1 MTQEN
6 LRPSSERL
14 IGSFDHWDSDL
25 AVDPY
30 PIYQA
35 LRDRCPV
42 ARSDEY
48 GGFWVLSRYADID
61 AAAQDTGTFSSRSIS
76 IPVEIGLGGL
86 RVPPLDQDPP
96 EHTRFRHLLLPFFS
110 PGRALKLEP
119 LTHQVAASLIDG
131 FISDG
136 GCDAAEA
143 FCKPLPIAV
152 LARILGV
159 EPADQALFAEWTT
172 AIVEHGATDPA
183 RAAKAGADI
192 YAYFANLLDARRDDP
207 RDDLVTYLLEAELNG
222 ERMSDDERLGCSVL
236 LLLAGIDTTWS
247 TLGSFMW
254 YLAQD
259 AETRRRIT
267 ADHTSMIAGVE
278 ELLRVFAPTS
288 VARITTRETI
298 IDGHCIAQQQPVLLP
313 FPSANR
319 DERAFPD
326 PDQVVLT
333 RSPNRHLAF
342 GSGAHRCLGAHLAR
356 MELRVALEEFLGRIP
371 NFHLAHPEEVV
382 WKAGP
387 IRGPRRLELTFE

>member
-1 MTQEN
+1 MAQEKVGS
-6 LRPSSERL
+6 PIDRL
-14 IGSFDHWDSDL
+14 VQSFDHWDPDL

-30 PIYQA
+30 PVYRA

-42 ARSDEY
+42 AHSDEY
-48 GGFWVLSRYADID
+48 GGFRVLSRYADID
-61 AAAQDTGTFSSRSIS
+61 AAAQDTATFSSRSIS

-96 EHTRFRHLLLPFFS
+96 EHTRFRQRLLPFFS

-119 LTHQVAASLIDG
+119 LTRQVATSLIDG
-131 FISDG
+131 FISEG
-136 GCDAAEA
+136 RCDAAEA
-143 FCKPLPIAV
+143 FAKPLPIAV
-152 LARILGV
+152 VAQILGV
-159 EPADQALFAEWTT
+159 EPADQALFIEWTA
-172 AIVEHGATDPA
+172 AIVEYGATDPP

-192 YAYFANLLDARRDDP
+192 YAYFVDLLEARRHDP
-207 RDDLVTYLLEAELNG
+207 RDDLLTYLLEAGLDG

-236 LLLAGIDTTWS
+236 LLLAGTDTTWS
-247 TLGSFMW
+247 TLGSFLW

-259 AETRRRIT
+259 SDARRRIM
-267 ADHTSMIAGVE
+267 ADQIGTLTGIE

-298 IDGHCIAQQQPVLLP
+298 VGGHCIAEDEPVLLP

-319 DERAFPD
+319 DERAFPE
-326 PDQVVLT
+326 PDQVLLS

-356 MELRVALEEFLGRIP
+356 MELRVALQEFLGRIP
-371 NFHLAHPEEVV
+371 NFHLADPEGVV

-387 IRGPRRLELTFE
+387 IRGPRQLELSFD

>member
-1 MTQEN
+1 MTHEKV
-6 LRPSSERL
+6 RPASDRL
-14 IGSFDHWDSDL
+14 VRSFDHWDPDL

-30 PIYQA
+30 PVYQA

-86 RVPPLDQDPP
+86 RVPPLDEDPP
-96 EHTRFRHLLLPFFS
+96 EHTRFRQLLLPFFS

-119 LTHQVAASLIDG
+119 LTRQVAAELIDG
-131 FISDG
+131 FVSEG

-143 FCKPLPIAV
+143 YSKPLPIAV
-152 LARILGV
+152 LAQILGV

-172 AIVEHGATDPA
+172 AIVEYGATDPA

-207 RDDLVTYLLEAELNG
+207 RDDLVTYLLEAELDG

-247 TLGSFMW
+247 TLGSFLW

-259 AETRRRIT
+259 PETRRRIT

-288 VARITTRETI
+288 VARITTRETMI
-298 IDGHCIAQQQPVLLP
+298 EGHCIPENEPVLLP

-326 PDQVVLT
+326 PDEVVVT

-356 MELRVALEEFLGRIP
+356 MELRVAVEEFLGRIP
-371 NFHLAHPEEVV
+371 HFHLAHPEEVV

-387 IRGPRRLELTFE
+387 IRGPRRLELAFD